1 MPLIFV
7 VLSPFTG
14 INIVYLGECIR
25 GGKQD
30 EKHVNLQRLK
40 EERDITLRLTIFL
53 NHAWNSRLAT
63 SRPLGEWSEP
73 FLAAKRPT
81 ASDEVARGRIVSLAG
96 FSIALCAPYEIGR
109 RTFLKL

>member
-1 MPLIFV
+1 MLNVSWGSEHAVCQEFFV

-14 INIVYLGECIR
+14 LNIVYLGECIR

-53 NHAWNSRLAT
+53 NHAWNR
-63 SRPLGEWSEP
+63 WS
-73 FLAAKRPT
+73 
-81 ASDEVARGRIVSLAG
+81 VSLFESFQPG
-96 FSIALCAPYEIGR
+96 NQCLGLSVWEP
-109 RTFLKL
+109 